1 MRNLKL
7 LVLSAT
13 FVVASAGM
21 AVAGDCTKNAET
33 AAAKAECSTTATAET
48 AAVKTASVKADCASS
63 ASAVKTASAKAD
75 CASSASAVKTASAKA
90 DCASSASAVKTAS
103 AKADCASSASAVKT
117 ASAKAD
123 CASSA
128 SAVKT
133 ASAEE
138 CASKANVAN
147 AIKVETVRM
156 PSGAMAVFYHGTN
169 AEAVSYLQASAE
181 KGCSGFACNLA
192 KGMAADENCKVEMAK
207 TESGVMMLVTSEKA
221 EILDGYAAQYAAV
234 TAPAP
239 TSSDE

>member
-33 AAAKAECSTTATAET
+33 AAAKAECSKTATAET
-48 AAVKTASVKADCASS
+48 AAVKTAD
-63 ASAVKTASAKAD
+63 
-75 CASSASAVKTASAKA
+75 AKA

-234 TAPAP
+234 VAPAP
-239 TSSDE
+239 ASSDE